1 MSKGA
6 LEKEKDH
13 VENFAPE
20 VGGVHG
26 EGRVTKSQ
34 HAHKEDAEEVGGAI
48 GVVKGWS
55 LLGCNAV
62 KWTFKPIVA
71 RCTLY

>member
-1 MSKGA
+1 MSKAA
-6 LEKEKDH
+6 LENEKEH
-13 VENFAPE
+13 VKNFAPE
-20 VGGVHG
+20 VGVVCG
-26 EGRVTKSQ
+26 EGRVTKPH
-34 HAHKEDAEEVGGAI
+34 HAHEDAEDVGGAI